1 MSLRRP
7 LSHLLLTTLL
17 LMLTCSDF
25 TPSEIIIIPSQITPP
40 LPTPPPTTSATPPPS
55 TTSSSSVT
63 SSSSPSTS
71 GAGVLWC
78 WSSETGVDLVWS
90 RPGLSRSQC
99 AAMALRREAGFFS
112 WRGVCEVF
120 ALFTLTADPQKAGY
134 VPFSES
140 RCRPEISLPSPVSDE
155 EETGVEITP
164 IGDDEMPG
172 SEGQIT
178 IPRASALPA
187 SDELTSPLR
196 DEATLPGSNELT
208 SSVGDETT
216 SLATS
221 ATQKTS
227 TIMEET
233 TPPSDGNIVPGSRPG
248 MDETTAIGTDSGD
261 ASGASTK
268 PTSGTTPTGKHD
280 DAEGAVTSPPTGNDD
295 AEPQTGTAGDD
306 PEPAMA
312 PSASTTLTGDT
323 DAETTTVP
331 AGAIVPL
338 FVYPIDLG
346 VAFSGHH
353 GHEHLSPVD
362 EPILTI
368 PEPREISTPAQ
379 TAAEATTSVG
389 DLSGSSLPAENHAET
404 SNTETA
410 NLPNDVHESTGY
422 QLPSST
428 TDTTIPSQLATVTLL
443 DTTVWFATTIQ
454 SSTSRV
460 STTARN
466 ADMTT
471 NGPTTTTLELTA
483 TTTLAPSSTSTT
495 PNPTTDSTNS
505 RPTAINTTPQPTTP
519 ESTTTTT
526 PKPIT
531 TNTTLKPPV
540 TSTTTTAT
548 TILNPTDPTL
558 KSTMAE
564 TSKPS
569 TTAPAFPV
577 ATPASLAACPSGYWK
592 VLDNCFCVTDHYAVE
607 AQLDSTCTKSLSN
620 CDAAQGALPASLV
633 TSAEQEGVQEKL
645 VSEITTVRYL
655 FLGGKRE
662 SASSAWMW
670 RNSDPFGD
678 YKNFNGKRFGADLG
692 GRDVI
697 LIDISDG
704 GRWAIMSDNALH
716 FRVLCKLQQV

>member
-1 MSLRRP
+1 
-7 LSHLLLTTLL
+7 
-17 LMLTCSDF
+17 
-25 TPSEIIIIPSQITPP
+25 
-40 LPTPPPTTSATPPPS
+40 
-55 TTSSSSVT
+55 
-63 SSSSPSTS
+63 
-71 GAGVLWC
+71 
-78 WSSETGVDLVWS
+78 
-90 RPGLSRSQC
+90 
-99 AAMALRREAGFFS
+99 MALRREAGFFS

-120 ALFTLTADPQKAGY
+120 ASSTPTDDPQKAGY

-155 EETGVEITP
+155 EEPGVESTP
-164 IGDDEMPG
+164 IGDDGMPG
-172 SEGQIT
+172 SGGQIT
-178 IPRASALPA
+178 IPKSSALPG

-196 DEATLPGSNELT
+196 DEMLPGSNELI
-208 SSVGDETT
+208 SSVKDETT
-216 SLATS
+216 SLTTS

-233 TPPSDGNIVPGSRPG
+233 TPPSDGNIVPGSPLG
-248 MDETTAIGTDSGD
+248 SDEITTISTDSGD

-268 PTSGTTPTGKHD
+268 PTSGTTPTGNRD
-280 DAEGAVTSPPTGNDD
+280 DAGGAVTSPPTGADD

-353 GHEHLSPVD
+353 GHGHLSPVD
-362 EPILTI
+362 EPILTL
-368 PEPREISTPAQ
+368 PEPREISTPAR
-379 TAAEATTSVG
+379 TAAEATTPVEDS
-389 DLSGSSLPAENHAET
+389 SGSSSPAENHAET

-410 NLPNDVHESTGY
+410 NLPDDVHESTGY

-428 TDTTIPSQLATVTLL
+428 TDTTIPSQLTTVTLL

-454 SSTSRV
+454 SSASRV

-466 ADMTT
+466 AGMTT
-471 NGPTTTTLELTA
+471 NKPTTTTLELTA
-483 TTTLAPSSTSTT
+483 TTLAPSSTSTA
-495 PNPTTDSTNS
+495 PKQLTTDSTNS

-558 KSTMAE
+558 KPTMAE

-577 ATPASLAACPSGYWK
+577 TPPASHAACPSGYWK

-620 CDAAQGALPASLV
+620 CDAAQGALPASLM

-645 VSEITTVRYL
+645 ASEITTARYL

-678 YKNFNGKRFGADLG
+678 YKNFNGKRLGADLG
-692 GRDVI
+692 GREAI
-697 LIDISDG
+697 LIDIGDDGKWVITSDDF
-704 GRWAIMSDNALH
+704 S